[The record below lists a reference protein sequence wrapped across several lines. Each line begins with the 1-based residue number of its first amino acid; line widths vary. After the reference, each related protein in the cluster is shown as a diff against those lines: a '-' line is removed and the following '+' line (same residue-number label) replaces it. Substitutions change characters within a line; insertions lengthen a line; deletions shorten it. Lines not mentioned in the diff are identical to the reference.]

1 MPDQNEETKDFILIP
16 PDNLPELNNDLQKSI
31 GEALNKMFDPN
42 LAIMTGE
49 LTDKER
55 ICLTALYI
63 RSQKLYK
70 KGELDNRYS
79 QYIKDYMIRTVPR
92 KRARAGEA
100 VNILQNLVTYINRS
114 KEGLK
119 GKLGL

>member
-16 PDNLPELNNDLQKSI
+16 PDNQPELNNDLQKSI

>member
-1 MPDQNEETKDFILIP
+1 MPDQTEETKDFILIP
-16 PDNLPELNNDLQKSI
+16 PDNQPELNNDLQKSI

-63 RSQKLYK
+63 QSQKLYK

>member
-1 MPDQNEETKDFILIP
+1 MLISNDQQP
-16 PDNLPELNNDLQKSI
+16 NLSPQLEQAIGDSI
-31 GEALNKMFDPN
+31 NKMFDPN

-100 VNILQNLVTYINRS
+100 VTILQNLVSYANLKV
-114 KEGLK
+114 KEGIRS
-119 GKLGL
+119 KLGL